1 MQLVEATQMVAA
13 RASLVR
19 CGAPAHLGQLLPM
32 TLQLWSQDRLSHQF
46 KELESSEALRSLRS
60 SYSEELRD
68 TAVKLAADASLS
80 EMPKGREQQDSDSLQ
95 ERVGD
100 GVVSATQQQLHKAT
114 DEGSL
119 RREGCPG
126 SWKTRT
132 HLGRLRSAQLLSA
145 ASDHSA
151 PSDGPRLRQQHAAAG
166 LPGMSSAEYLTI
178 EEDDP
183 SNAGATDTPWQ
194 TSQTHMSAAGQ
205 QLLLLLR
212 VLRNLCAT
220 GSDATRAMAD
230 VGVPAQVACLIS
242 DPLQS
247 NPQGALTYLGRH
259 QMHMSH
265 EAASLCS
272 SCARLGVA
280 ILFEVAITRACSRG
294 GTSLACCVP

>member
-1 MQLVEATQMVAA
+1 MLGSNCTMDSTQEVLMQLVEATQMVAA

-95 ERVGD
+95 ERVG
-100 GVVSATQQQLHKAT
+100 GGAVSATQQQLHTAA

-132 HLGRLRSAQLLSA
+132 HLGRLRSAQLLSPA
-145 ASDHSA
+145 LDHSA
-151 PSDGPRLRQQHAAAG
+151 PSDGPRLRQQHAAG

-183 SNAGATDTPWQ
+183 SSACATDTPWQ

-247 NPQGALTYLGRH
+247 NSQGMLTYLGRH
-259 QMHMSH
+259 QMHTSH
-265 EAASLCS
+265 QAAHY
-272 SCARLGVA
+272 AHMRQA
-280 ILFEVAITRACSRG
+280 W
-294 GTSLACCVP
+294 CCDSV